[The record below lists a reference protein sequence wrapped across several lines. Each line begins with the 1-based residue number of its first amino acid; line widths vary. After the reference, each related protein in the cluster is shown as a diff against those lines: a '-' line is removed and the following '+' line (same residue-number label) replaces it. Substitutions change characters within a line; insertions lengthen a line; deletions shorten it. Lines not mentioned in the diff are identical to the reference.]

1 MSDDAPIPRSANVMT
16 EMILGHDALI
26 AQLKVDPEKT
36 LKPVLPIAL
45 HALLDQIMTKRSSLN
60 A

>member
-1 MSDDAPIPRSANVMT
+1 MT
-16 EMILGHDALI
+16 EMILGNDALI